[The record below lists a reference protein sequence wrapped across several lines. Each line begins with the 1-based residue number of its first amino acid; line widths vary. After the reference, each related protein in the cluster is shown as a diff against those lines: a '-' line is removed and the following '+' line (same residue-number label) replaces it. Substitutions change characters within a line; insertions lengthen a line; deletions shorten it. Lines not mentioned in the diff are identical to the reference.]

1 MEPLIETS
9 LAVTRW
15 LQENYP
21 QLRSFM
27 LVVDRLG
34 EFEFYLIVGPLIYW
48 CIDKQH
54 GKQLAYLL
62 AFANALNAYLKH
74 AIRGTRPYWLAPDLA
89 ADTQPQYGG
98 PSGHTQ
104 MAMVTFLYF
113 GYWLR
118 RGWVW
123 VLCILM
129 ILLTGFSRVYLG
141 LHFLHDVLTGYLL
154 GGLIF
159 AGFLVWQRYL
169 AGRFRNRILGQRM
182 LFMLAIPIAFVV
194 LYAVT
199 VFAIGEPGMD
209 VDWAEQVEV
218 AEVTSYEDMA
228 QAVGILTGLGIGFML
243 EVSRVYFLV
252 SGSIARR
259 VLRFLFGIAITVLIW
274 RGLGLVFPAEPL
286 WLGIPLRILRYA
298 LLGLWVSYYAPWA
311 FVRLRLAEAAKGPEV
326 GLSVSKHGIMRD

>member
-1 MEPLIETS
+1 MEPLIESS
-9 LAVTRW
+9 LAITRW

-34 EFEFYLIVGPLIYW
+34 EFEFYLIFGPLIYW

-74 AIRGTRPYWLAPDLA
+74 AIRGARPYWVAPDLTV
-89 ADTQPQYGG
+89 DTQPQYGG
-98 PSGHTQ
+98 PSGHAQ
-104 MAMVTFLYF
+104 MAMITFLYI
-113 GYWLR
+113 GNWLR

-141 LHFLHDVLTGYLL
+141 LHFLHDVLAGYLL

-159 AGFLVWQRYL
+159 AGFLVWQRYF
-169 AGRFRNRILGQRM
+169 AARFRNRILGQRL
-182 LFMLAIPIAFVV
+182 LFMAAIPVIFAI
-194 LYAVT
+194 LYAAT
-199 VFAIGEPGMD
+199 VFAIGEPNTN
-209 VDWAEQVEV
+209 VDWEEHVQG

-228 QAVGILTGLGIGFML
+228 QAVGILAGLGIGFVF
-243 EVSRVYFLV
+243 EASRVYFLV
-252 SGSIARR
+252 GGSIGRR
-259 VLRFLFGIAITVLIW
+259 ALRFLFGIAITILIW

-298 LLGLWVSYYAPWA
+298 LLGLWVSYYAPWV
-311 FVRLRLAEAAKGPEV
+311 FIRLRLAEAAKGPEV
-326 GLSVSKHGIMRD
+326 GLTVSKHSIMRD